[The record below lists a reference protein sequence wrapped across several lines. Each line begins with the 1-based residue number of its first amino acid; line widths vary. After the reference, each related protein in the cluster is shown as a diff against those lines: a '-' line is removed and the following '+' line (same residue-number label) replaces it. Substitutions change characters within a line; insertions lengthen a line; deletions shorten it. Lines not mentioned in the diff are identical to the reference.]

1 VKASVERKGTG
12 TRKMRKTEDS
22 GQKDFLMN
30 ETHKAGKHWSFS
42 KTTAAILLLL
52 LTLILAPFALARM
65 NFDFDPNLDFSAFKT
80 FAYIGGVNTMEFRQL
95 DPDLISN
102 QVHAGVTKALT
113 QRGLKEVKPDQ
124 QPDLV
129 VRYMANSQSKLVS
142 AAVGDW
148 VQFGPMVS
156 DYWAY
161 TYDMMSAE
169 TSLDASLIIDLI
181 DPKRKDLAWRLYLDQ
196 KITNDDTIW
205 PKVIGQ
211 ISKGFESYP
220 PSQKQI
226 AEKRK
231 ERAEHP
237 PKPPVQ

>member
-1 VKASVERKGTG
+1 MIDQIQKARNHWSYGKASAV
-12 TRKMRKTEDS
+12 
-22 GQKDFLMN
+22 
-30 ETHKAGKHWSFS
+30 
-42 KTTAAILLLL
+42 IPLLLVA
-52 LTLILAPFALARM
+52 LILAPLALARM
-65 NFDFDPNLDFSAFKT
+65 NFDFDPNADFSAFKT
-80 FAYIGGVNTMEFRQL
+80 FAYIGGVNTLEFRQL

-102 QVHAGVTKALT
+102 QVHAGVTKSLT

-148 VQFGPMVS
+148 VQFGPYVG

-161 TYDMMSAE
+161 TYDMMTAE

-237 PKPPVQ
+237 PKPPAQ

>member
-1 VKASVERKGTG
+1 
-12 TRKMRKTEDS
+12 MRKRMPRARNTS
-22 GQKDFLMN
+22 SRNRAAAATSLFLL
-30 ETHKAGKHWSFS
+30 A
-42 KTTAAILLLL
+42 
-52 LTLILAPFALARM
+52 LILAPLALARM
-65 NFDFDPNLDFSAFKT
+65 NFDFDPNLDFSAYKT
-80 FAYIGGVNTMEFRQL
+80 FAYIGGVNKLEFRQL

-142 AAVGDW
+142 ADVGDW
-148 VQFGPMVS
+148 VQFGPYVG

-237 PKPPVQ
+237 PKPPAQ

>member
-1 VKASVERKGTG
+1 
-12 TRKMRKTEDS
+12 MRDTVDS
-22 GQKDFLMN
+22 GQKDFMRN
-30 ETHKAGKHWSFS
+30 KTPRARNDWSFS
-42 KTTAAILLLL
+42 KATAVIPLLL
-52 LTLILAPFALARM
+52 LTLMLAPLALARM

-80 FAYIGGVNTMEFRQL
+80 FAYIGGVNSLEFRQL
-95 DPDLISN
+95 DPNLISN

-113 QRGLKEVKPDQ
+113 QRGLREVKPDQ

-129 VRYMANSQSKLVS
+129 VRYMANSQSTLVS

-148 VQFGPMVS
+148 VDYGPYAT

-161 TYDMMSAE
+161 TYDMMTAE

-220 PSQKQI
+220 PSPKQI

-237 PKPPVQ
+237 PKPAAQ

>member
-1 VKASVERKGTG
+1 MKRLQKARNHSSLHKVAATI
-12 TRKMRKTEDS
+12 S
-22 GQKDFLMN
+22 LFLVV
-30 ETHKAGKHWSFS
+30 
-42 KTTAAILLLL
+42 
-52 LTLILAPFALARM
+52 LILAPLAMAKM
-65 NFDFDPNLDFSAFKT
+65 NFDFDPTLDFSKFKT
-80 FAYIGGVNTMEFRQL
+80 FAYIGGVNTLEFRQL
-95 DPDLISN
+95 DPNLISN
-102 QVHAGVTKALT
+102 QVHAGVSKALT
-113 QRGLKEVKPDQ
+113 QRGLKEVRADQ

-148 VQFGPMVS
+148 VQFGPYIS

-161 TYDMMSAE
+161 TYDLMSAE

-181 DPKRKDLAWRLYLDQ
+181 DLKRKDLAWRLYLDQ
-196 KITNDDTIW
+196 KITNDDTLW

-237 PKPPVQ
+237 PKPPAQ

>member
-1 VKASVERKGTG
+1 MKRIQKARNHSSLHE
-12 TRKMRKTEDS
+12 M
-22 GQKDFLMN
+22 
-30 ETHKAGKHWSFS
+30 A
-42 KTTAAILLLL
+42 AAISLFLLI
-52 LTLILAPFALARM
+52 LILAPLAIARM
-65 NFDFDPNLDFSAFKT
+65 NFDFDPSLDFSQFKT
-80 FAYIGGVNTMEFRQL
+80 FAYIGGVNTLEFRQL
-95 DPDLISN
+95 DPNLISN
-102 QVHAGVTKALT
+102 QVHAGVSKALT
-113 QRGLKEVKPDQ
+113 QRGLKEVRPDQ

-148 VQFGPMVS
+148 VQFGPYIS

-161 TYDMMSAE
+161 TYDLMSAE

-181 DPKRKDLAWRLYLDQ
+181 DLKRKDLAWRLYLDQ

-220 PSQKQI
+220 PSQKQR

-237 PKPPVQ
+237 PKPPSP